1 MQPLHIAMISVHS
14 SPVGRLG
21 SQDTGGMSVYIR
33 ELARQLGLR
42 GHRVDIFTRASES
55 GEAGSAYRLYENV
68 RLITLEAGAA
78 GHTPKTALY
87 PYLSAFFGA
96 IERFRAQ
103 DTAAYDLIHSNYWLS
118 GQVGAWAQKSWGVPH
133 VTTFHTLGKLKR
145 QACGSETEPDIRMAV
160 EHELV
165 GACERILITSERE
178 KGNLLR
184 HYSAREESIAVVP
197 CGVNLNLFRPLDKVE
212 ARRRIGTPLNEALA
226 LYVGRFAPEKGLE
239 RLLAAA
245 ACLRSLPRL
254 RFVIA
259 GGGNDDP
266 DYQRIVQM
274 SRDFGLAERITFVGR
289 VDQGDLPVFYSAA
302 DVLVVPSSYES
313 FGMVALESLA
323 CGTPVV
329 ATPVGAMEEIL
340 WDRGA
345 GRVAPDLRPEALAAA
360 IQGMRF
366 EHDSHPAAPETIRRS
381 ALRYDWARVAADVLK
396 VYRRSVES
404 SLASAARSSHAGH
417 HGRRHPQAACC
428 GCGVFAM
435 MEDGG

>member
-1 MQPLHIAMISVHS
+1 
-14 SPVGRLG
+14 VGQLG

-42 GHRVDIFTRASES
+42 GHCVDIFTRALEA
-55 GEAGSAYRLYENV
+55 GEAGSAYRLSENV
-68 RLITLEAGAA
+68 RLIPLEAGAT

-87 PYLSAFFGA
+87 PYLSAFFEA
-96 IERFRAQ
+96 LERFRAQ
-103 DTAAYDLIHSNYWLS
+103 DTVAYDLIHSHYWLS

-133 VTTFHTLGKLKR
+133 ITTFHTLGKLKR
-145 QACGSETEPDIRMAV
+145 EACGSETEPDIRVAV

-165 GACERILITSERE
+165 GICKRILLTSERE

-184 HYSAREESIAVVP
+184 HYPTREEAIAVVP
-197 CGVNLNLFRPLDKVE
+197 CGVNLNLFRPVDKVE
-212 ARRRIGTPLNEALA
+212 ARRRIGVPMDEAIA

-239 RLLAAA
+239 RLLMAA

-266 DYQRIVQM
+266 DHQRIVQM
-274 SRDFGLAERITFVGR
+274 SRDYGLSERVTFVGR

-302 DVLVVPSSYES
+302 DMLVVPSSYES

-329 ATPVGAMEEIL
+329 ATPVGAMEEVVR
-340 WDRGA
+340 DRGA
-345 GRVAPDLRPEALAAA
+345 GRLAPDLRPESLAAA
-360 IQGMRF
+360 IAGMRI
-366 EHDSHPAAPETIRRS
+366 ERESLPAAPEAIRRS
-381 ALRYDWARVAADVLK
+381 ALRYNWSRVAADVLK

-404 SLASAARSSHAGH
+404 SLASTARSSHAGH
-417 HGRRHPQAACC
+417 HGRRHSTVACC
-428 GCGVFAM
+428 GCGLFAM
-435 MEDGG
+435 VEDGG